1 MYRLAL
7 LHQARRIVKLAAPPP
22 WIGPLIVL
30 SGVITALLEAMSLF
44 LFIPLIESLIG
55 APATSARLPPLPGLI
70 LAFLPEA
77 NGTSFVL
84 VILCIVILLKNGTV
98 IVGVWLSHYLDGL
111 VSHRLR
117 VLIFDQTISSC
128 VDYRR
133 GAQRSDIANRIDES
147 AYKVGN
153 ALRLV
158 CRIIVCAFTLTIFL
172 IVMAVISIRLTLAA
186 IVFLVLIAFAVRG
199 ITRRASRAGRNVVD
213 ENKKFSL
220 RMWESI
226 YSLQLIRSFGRED
239 YEGARF
245 RNASNQVRRHASYI
259 EMLWATPGSVL
270 ELSIVA
276 MVAVLVLA
284 SQSLQI
290 GLPAT
295 AAFLSLLYRLQAPTR
310 EMMEANVALGG
321 LSSTIDDVEDFIV
334 STAQPHLTDGNAEA
348 APFRESLIFTD
359 VSFRY
364 SEDESWILQN
374 VSITIPANKTTAI
387 IGRSGAGKSTIISL
401 MLRFQDPTEGE
412 ITADGVPL
420 PQFHIPTW
428 RKQLALM
435 SQDVQL
441 FNDTIEANIGY
452 GDLGASLDDI
462 RAAAVIAHA
471 DDFIRALPQCYR
483 TVVGDSGMR
492 LSGGQRQR
500 IALARTIL
508 YNPAILILDEATSDL
523 DIETQR
529 AFQLALEKYASQR
542 TLVVV
547 THRLS
552 TVELAD
558 QIIVLED
565 GRVVEAGPPD
575 QLLDR
580 KGHFARLHHLDTA
593 GPALR

>member
-1 MYRLAL
+1 MYGLAPL
-7 LHQARRIVKLAAPPP
+7 RQARRIVKLAAPPS

-30 SGVITALLEAMSLF
+30 LGVVTALLEATGLF
-44 LFIPLIESLIG
+44 LFIPLIQSLIG
-55 APATSARLPPLPGLI
+55 EPVTSGRLLPLPDRI
-70 LAFLPEA
+70 LAFLPQA
-77 NGTSFVL
+77 HGTSLVL
-84 VILCIVILLKNGTV
+84 TMLCVVILLKNGTGL
-98 IVGVWLSHYLDGL
+98 IGVWLAHHLDGL

-117 VLIFDQTISSC
+117 VLIFEQAISSC

-133 GAQRSDIANRIDES
+133 DGQRSDIANRIDEGS
-147 AYKVGN
+147 YKVGS

-158 CRIIVCAFTLTIFL
+158 YRIIVCACTLTIFL
-172 IVMAVISIRLTLAA
+172 AVMAVISIRLTLAA
-186 IVFLVLIAFAVRG
+186 LVFLILIAFVVRG
-199 ITRRASRAGRNVVD
+199 ITRRASRAGRDVVD
-213 ENKKFSL
+213 ESKKFSL

-226 YSLQLIRSFGRED
+226 YSLQLIRSFGREG
-239 YEGARF
+239 YEGSRF
-245 RNASNQVRRHASYI
+245 RDASDQVRRHASFI
-259 EMLWATPGSVL
+259 EMLWAMPGTVL
-270 ELSIVA
+270 DLSIVA
-276 MVAVLVLA
+276 MVTVLILA

-310 EMMEANVALGG
+310 EMMEANVALSGSCG
-321 LSSTIDDVEDFIV
+321 TIDDVEDFIV
-334 STAQPHLTDGNAEA
+334 STARPHLADGDTEA
-348 APFRESLIFTD
+348 VPVRESLTFTN

-364 SEDESWILQN
+364 SPEENWVLRN
-374 VSITIPANKTTAI
+374 VSITIPANRTTAI

-412 ITADGVPL
+412 VMADGVPL
-420 PQFHIPTW
+420 RRFRIPSW
-428 RKQLALM
+428 RRQLALM

-441 FNDTIEANIGY
+441 FNHTIGANIGY
-452 GDLGASLDDI
+452 GDLGAGLDDI

-471 DDFIRALPQCYR
+471 DEFIRALPQGYG

-508 YNPAILILDEATSDL
+508 ADPAILILDEATSDL
-523 DIETQR
+523 DIETER
-529 AFQLALEKYASQR
+529 AFQFALEKFASQR
-542 TLVVV
+542 TVVVV

-552 TVELAD
+552 TVEMAD

-593 GPALR
+593 RQAAR